1 MFCIESEYMK
11 IWLNYL
17 FGFGFWIWILDL
29 DLHETSLSRF
39 CHAEGER
46 EKKVDGEIYRY
57 IE

>member
-46 EKKVDGEIYRY
+46 EKKVDG
-57 IE
+57 